1 MGTYL
6 LRRLGAGIFVVLFII
21 WLTFSLSYLQKP
33 YGAYTPAWNACNPRD
48 TPSCLHQYTALYGFN
63 QSYIVRLY
71 QYIQGLVVH
80 FNLGYSYKQN
90 QAVFTLLKVFIPRTL
105 WLAVASLILATLIAL
120 PMGIYQAWRRNSI
133 FDYAATGIAFILYSI
148 PAFVLGFVLLDVFS
162 FHIPLGTWAHLPSSP
177 TAGINAWA
185 IFTDPIQFVLPVVT
199 LTALSVAG
207 LSRFMRSSVLD
218 VLVQDYIR
226 TARAKGCNSRAVLF
240 RHTMR
245 NALGPIVVIIGLSI
259 PILLSG
265 TLIVEDVFN
274 YGGIGYETLYAA
286 TNDDLPTILG
296 ITIVVTMAT
305 IIGNIAA
312 DIGLALINPRVRIEG
327 SAR

>member
-1 MGTYL
+1 MIAYVI
-6 LRRLGAGIFVVLFII
+6 RRLLQGLIVLLIVLWF
-21 WLTFSLSYLQKP
+21 TFTLSYFQKP
-33 YGAYTPAWNACNPRD
+33 HGSLAPAYILCGVRQTHACLNGYI
-48 TPSCLHQYTALYGFN
+48 TQLGLN
-63 QSYIVRLY
+63 QSYFVRFWNY
-71 QYIQGLVVH
+71 VFGVVVH
-80 FNLGYSYKQN
+80 FNLGYSYKQTSTV
-90 QAVFTLLKVFIPRTL
+90 AGLLSVYIPRTF
-105 WLAVASLILATLIAL
+105 WLALVALMLAVIVAVPL
-120 PMGIYQAWRRNSI
+120 GIVQAWKRNSAL
-133 FDYAATGIAFILYSI
+133 DYTGTAVAFIMYSI
-148 PAFVLGFVLLDVFS
+148 PAFVLGYVLLDIFS
-162 FHIPLGTWAHLPSSP
+162 YHLGWLPDAPP
-177 TAGINAWA
+177 TGVNAWA
-185 IFTDPIQFVLPVVT
+185 IFTSPIGFILPVVT
-199 LTALSVAG
+199 LTVLSIAG
-207 LSRFMRSSVLD
+207 LSRFMRSQVLD